1 MASKTAEENPAP
13 KATQPP
19 FQDQAIKALAWRSG
33 CSEGLFVPI
42 DSHSL
47 ITHGSATTQS
57 RSTGP
62 EGQGREMRG

>member
-42 DSHSL
+42 DRV
-47 ITHGSATTQS
+47 T
-57 RSTGP
+57 P
-62 EGQGREMRG
+62 